1 MSGVGSSELIILILI
16 GLIVLGP
23 KRLPQI
29 ANQIG
34 SWIGQ
39 ARRMTRAMRR
49 QLEDEL
55 NFDDDFNIKSP
66 KIAPPFAVDEPGP
79 ANPARIQKPSLGA
92 NATPVP
98 IRVCSFAKTA
108 IFNRNVTSVV
118 YTFYCNGRFAAT
130 RTDGPGCS
138 VWPAWPPPPAS
149 SGPARSSTGTGS
161 SRSRT
166 ATR

>member
-34 SWIGQ
+34 RWIGQ

-55 NFDDDFNIKSP
+55 NFDDKDIK
-66 KIAPPFAVDEPGP
+66 PPFLDDNSTKPEAHVPFEEDTYSPMHEDDDGEKAADAVDEEP
-79 ANPARIQKPSLGA
+79 
-92 NATPVP
+92 PVED
-98 IRVCSFAKTA
+98 
-108 IFNRNVTSVV
+108 
-118 YTFYCNGRFAAT
+118 AAEEVK
-130 RTDGPGCS
+130 D
-138 VWPAWPPPPAS
+138 A
-149 SGPARSSTGTGS
+149 
-161 SRSRT
+161 
-166 ATR
+166 

>member
-23 KRLPQI
+23 RRLPQI

-55 NFDDDFNIKSP
+55 NFDDDTGIKSP
-66 KIAPPFAVDEPGP
+66 RIAPPSIVSATPDPADPDYDFDEPE
-79 ANPARIQKPSLGA
+79 AHIPSDDDTYSPLHDEDGGE
-92 NATPVP
+92 AT
-98 IRVCSFAKTA
+98 SE
-108 IFNRNVTSVV
+108 
-118 YTFYCNGRFAAT
+118 
-130 RTDGPGCS
+130 DD
-138 VWPAWPPPPAS
+138 AS
-149 SGPARSSTGTGS
+149 DEKRA
-161 SRSRT
+161 
-166 ATR
+166 

>member
-23 KRLPQI
+23 RRLPEI

-55 NFDDDFNIKSP
+55 NFDDDGNLTKTP
-66 KIAPPFAVDEPGP
+66 TIAPPSVLNETPDPADPDYDLDEPEP
-79 ANPARIQKPSLGA
+79 H
-92 NATPVP
+92 VP
-98 IRVCSFAKTA
+98 NDDDTYSPLHGEEDDEADDDVSDVKRA
-108 IFNRNVTSVV
+108 
-118 YTFYCNGRFAAT
+118 
-130 RTDGPGCS
+130 
-138 VWPAWPPPPAS
+138 
-149 SGPARSSTGTGS
+149 
-161 SRSRT
+161 
-166 ATR
+166 

>member
-1 MSGVGSSELIILILI
+1 MSGVGSSELIILLLI

-29 ANQIG
+29 ANQLG

-66 KIAPPFAVDEPGP
+66 GIAPPFKVQESDPEEALKESDALAAGIPDDDAPEDHIPNDDDTFSPLHDDDDEDVDE
-79 ANPARIQKPSLGA
+79 K
-92 NATPVP
+92 NA
-98 IRVCSFAKTA
+98 
-108 IFNRNVTSVV
+108 
-118 YTFYCNGRFAAT
+118 
-130 RTDGPGCS
+130 
-138 VWPAWPPPPAS
+138 
-149 SGPARSSTGTGS
+149 
-161 SRSRT
+161 
-166 ATR
+166 

>member
-1 MSGVGSSELIILILI
+1 MSGVGSSELIILLLI

-29 ANQIG
+29 ANQLG

-66 KIAPPFAVDEPGP
+66 SIAPPFKADNTDPEAALEEAEALAAEIPGDDGAEDHIPNDDDTYSPLHDDETESTDEGDV
-79 ANPARIQKPSLGA
+79 ADEK
-92 NATPVP
+92 
-98 IRVCSFAKTA
+98 RV
-108 IFNRNVTSVV
+108 
-118 YTFYCNGRFAAT
+118 
-130 RTDGPGCS
+130 
-138 VWPAWPPPPAS
+138 
-149 SGPARSSTGTGS
+149 
-161 SRSRT
+161 
-166 ATR
+166 

>member
-29 ANQIG
+29 ANQLG

-55 NFDDDFNIKSP
+55 NFDDDFKINKP
-66 KIAPPFAVDEPGP
+66 KISPPFKADQPDSGATADEPGP
-79 ANPARIQKPSLGA
+79 EAAVEEGDALAADAPNDETPEDHIPNDDDTYSALHDDGDEEIVRDEKGA
-92 NATPVP
+92 
-98 IRVCSFAKTA
+98 
-108 IFNRNVTSVV
+108 
-118 YTFYCNGRFAAT
+118 
-130 RTDGPGCS
+130 
-138 VWPAWPPPPAS
+138 
-149 SGPARSSTGTGS
+149 
-161 SRSRT
+161 
-166 ATR
+166 

>member
-29 ANQIG
+29 ANQLG

-55 NFDDDFNIKSP
+55 NFDDDFNIKP
-66 KIAPPFAVDEPGP
+66 AKISAPFAADKTDPEAAIEEAEALAAHIPSDDDTYSPLHDESPPDEVEPDDVEPDSIDDAKGEAETANSDEEEKP
-79 ANPARIQKPSLGA
+79 A
-92 NATPVP
+92 
-98 IRVCSFAKTA
+98 
-108 IFNRNVTSVV
+108 
-118 YTFYCNGRFAAT
+118 
-130 RTDGPGCS
+130 
-138 VWPAWPPPPAS
+138 
-149 SGPARSSTGTGS
+149 
-161 SRSRT
+161 
-166 ATR
+166 

>member
-29 ANQIG
+29 ANQLG

-55 NFDDDFNIKSP
+55 NFDEDFKP
-66 KIAPPFAVDEPGP
+66 KAPKTPMIAPPSVVSDIPDPADPAYDLDEPE
-79 ANPARIQKPSLGA
+79 AH
-92 NATPVP
+92 VP
-98 IRVCSFAKTA
+98 NDDDTYSAQHEKEEKDA
-108 IFNRNVTSVV
+108 
-118 YTFYCNGRFAAT
+118 
-130 RTDGPGCS
+130 
-138 VWPAWPPPPAS
+138 
-149 SGPARSSTGTGS
+149 
-161 SRSRT
+161 
-166 ATR
+166 

>member
-1 MSGVGSSELIILILI
+1 MSGIGSSELIILILI

-55 NFDDDFNIKSP
+55 NFDDDFKSKP
-66 KIAPPFAVDEPGP
+66 PRIASPMVATDIPDPTDPAYDYDDEPEP
-79 ANPARIQKPSLGA
+79 HIPSDDDSFSPLHEEEGEDAADDEEKGA
-92 NATPVP
+92 
-98 IRVCSFAKTA
+98 
-108 IFNRNVTSVV
+108 
-118 YTFYCNGRFAAT
+118 
-130 RTDGPGCS
+130 
-138 VWPAWPPPPAS
+138 
-149 SGPARSSTGTGS
+149 
-161 SRSRT
+161 
-166 ATR
+166 